1 MKTVLIAFTILVSAS
16 FAHANEYSLKE
27 ICKNDPKE
35 KRAFAEDL
43 RDQIVEKTKD
53 IKEQDATAAKL
64 FNDSDMYDW
73 LLLTYPTY
81 LPRYL
86 FDAGAKECANMHLDY
101 LDEDSD
107 KKSVKKFDAWKQ
119 CLMVS
124 YKNSLPPMAEALI
137 KCYAGTPSVA
147 K

>member
-1 MKTVLIAFTILVSAS
+1 MKTILIALAVLTFAS
-16 FAHANEYSLKE
+16 FAQANEYSLKE
-27 ICKNDPKE
+27 ICKKDPKE
-35 KRAFAEDL
+35 KKAFAEDL

-101 LDEDSD
+101 LDEDKD
-107 KKSVKKFDAWKQ
+107 KKAEIKFRAWKQ

-124 YKNSLPPMAEALI
+124 YKDNLPPMAEALI
-137 KCYAGTPSVA
+137 RCYTAAPAEA